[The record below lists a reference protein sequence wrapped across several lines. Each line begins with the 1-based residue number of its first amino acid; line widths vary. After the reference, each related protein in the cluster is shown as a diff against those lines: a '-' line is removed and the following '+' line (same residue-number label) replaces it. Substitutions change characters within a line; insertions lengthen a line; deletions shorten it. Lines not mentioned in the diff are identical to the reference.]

1 MGYRILIVPSF
12 KRDAKRLKKR
22 YKSFEAD
29 LESLIRS
36 LEQDPMQG
44 VDLGSGVHKIRMAIA
59 SKGRGKRGGA
69 RVITYVDVLLEL
81 QSGIVALLA
90 VYDKADQATISDNAI
105 QA

>member
-1 MGYRILIVPSF
+1 
-12 KRDAKRLKKR
+12 
-22 YKSFEAD
+22 
-29 LESLIRS
+29 
-36 LEQDPMQG
+36 MQG

-59 SKGRGKRGGA
+59 SKGRGKRGDA

-105 QA
+105 QALLKDLDLR